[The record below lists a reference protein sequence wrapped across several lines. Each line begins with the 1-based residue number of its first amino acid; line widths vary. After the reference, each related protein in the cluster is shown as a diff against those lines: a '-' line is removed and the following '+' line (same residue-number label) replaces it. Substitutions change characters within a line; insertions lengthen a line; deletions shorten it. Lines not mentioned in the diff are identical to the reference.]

1 MNTPLPTKANVLVIA
16 GHDPSG
22 GAGIHA
28 DIETI
33 HSLGSFASTLI
44 TGLTVQNSINV
55 QGFSLTD
62 VDLLRRQA
70 DALLTDYSYSAI
82 KVGMTGSPAIIRFIG
97 EILDQLPGVP
107 LVLDPVLAAEAGG
120 SLGEA
125 SVPRALMSELF
136 PRAVLVT
143 PNLPEALQLSGQ
155 SGRRST
161 AASSSNDASAKS
173 PPSYESIDQCGEAL
187 LNAGCLSALITGTHD
202 DTDAVENHLF
212 MRSGVLR
219 RQWPR
224 LLGSFHGSGCTLAS
238 ACAARLAQGDSLEQ
252 ASNYAQE
259 YVYRCLENAWQAGK
273 GQRIPDRRGEQR

>member
-1 MNTPLPTKANVLVIA
+1 MNEHLPSKPNVLVIA

-28 DIETI
+28 DIEAI
-33 HSLGSFASTLI
+33 HSLGGFASTLI

-125 SVPRALMSELF
+125 SVPQALMNELF

-155 SGRRST
+155 S
-161 AASSSNDASAKS
+161 NSATD
-173 PPSYESIDQCGEAL
+173 ESIDKCGEAL

-212 MRSGVLR
+212 LRSGVVR

-224 LLGSFHGSGCTLAS
+224 LPGSFHGSGCTLAS
-238 ACAARLAQGDSLEQ
+238 ACAARLALGDSLEQ
-252 ASNYAQE
+252 ANNHAQE

-273 GQRIPDRRGEQR
+273 GQRIPDRRGA